1 MCVGTLTDETQCGA
15 GKRTLGKKRSIF
27 LFPFKKKPSEMAG
40 ERVFLL
46 SLSLSLVVVVL
57 NYFSPRTVPKIK
69 EFNCFSALNIWIIQH
84 PIISGER
91 VKEMH

>member
-1 MCVGTLTDETQCGA
+1 MWCRQEN
-15 GKRTLGKKRSIF
+15 LGKKRSIF
-27 LFPFKKKPSEMAG
+27 LFPLKKTQKNKTPEMAG

-57 NYFSPRTVPKIK
+57 NYVSPRNVPKIK

-91 VKEMH
+91 VQEMH